1 LKKRWN
7 VFKQSFCLDRK
18 YEQKEKGMP
27 KLIELEKLGQSIW
40 LDYIQRSLLTSGELK
55 QMVDSGLKG
64 VTSNPAIFEK
74 AIAGSNDYDD
84 DLKHLVKTDG
94 SIEQIYEAL
103 AVKDIALATD
113 TLRGV
118 YDSTNGKDGYVSL
131 EVSPELAYETEKT
144 VAEAKRLFETVNRPN
159 VMIKVPATKE
169 GLPAIAELIG
179 CGVNV
184 NVTLIF
190 SLQNYKAVAE
200 AYQAGL
206 EHLATNGPGVKGG
219 HPIDRV
225 ASVASFFV
233 SRVDTAVDTELEK
246 IGHTKLLGKIA
257 VANSK
262 IAYAEYKKIIR
273 QPRWQQLAA
282 KGAQVQRVLWAST
295 STKNPDYP
303 DNLYVDE
310 LIGPDTVNTLPPA
323 TLDSFLDHGR
333 VAETLTRGLEEA
345 HRQVARL
352 AELGIDLD
360 AVTRKLQD
368 DGVVAFAKPFAKLLD
383 SIAEKC
389 KQIKAA

>member
-1 LKKRWN
+1 M
-7 VFKQSFCLDRK
+7 S
-18 YEQKEKGMP
+18 
-27 KLIELEKLGQSIW
+27 KLIELEKMGQSIW
-40 LDYIQRSLLTSGELK
+40 LDYIQRSLLNSGDLK
-55 QMVDSGLKG
+55 QMVDFGLRG

-84 DLKHLVKTDG
+84 DLKQLVNTDG

-103 AVKDIALATD
+103 AIKDITLATD

-118 YDSTNGKDGYVSL
+118 YKSTNGKDGYVSL
-131 EVSPELAYETEKT
+131 EVSPELAYETDKT

-169 GLPAIAELIG
+169 GLPAITELIG

-206 EHLATNGPGVKGG
+206 EHLSANGPDVLGG
-219 HPIDRV
+219 HAIDRV

-233 SRVDTAVDTELEK
+233 SRVDTAVDKELEK
-246 IGHTKLLGKIA
+246 VGNTELLGKIA

-262 IAYAEYKKIIR
+262 IAYAEYKNIIQ

-282 KGAQVQRVLWAST
+282 QGAQVQRVLWAST
-295 STKNPDYP
+295 STKNPAYP

-323 TLDSFLDHGR
+323 TLDSFMDHGR
-333 VAETLTRGLEEA
+333 VAETLSRGLEEA
-345 HRQVARL
+345 RRQVAQL
-352 AELGIDLD
+352 ADLGIDLD
-360 AVTRKLQD
+360 AVTHKLQD
-368 DGVVAFAKPFAKLLD
+368 DGVVAFAKPFAKLLE

-389 KQIKAA
+389 KQLKAA

>member
-1 LKKRWN
+1 M
-7 VFKQSFCLDRK
+7 S
-18 YEQKEKGMP
+18 
-27 KLIELEKLGQSIW
+27 KLIELEKIGQSIW
-40 LDYIQRSLLTSGELK
+40 LDFIKRSLLTSGELK
-55 QMVDSGLKG
+55 QMVESGLKG

-74 AIAGSNDYDD
+74 AIAGSSDYDE
-84 DLKHLVKTDG
+84 DLKQLVKTDS

-103 AVKDIALATD
+103 AIKDITLATD

-118 YDSTNGKDGYVSL
+118 YDSTHAKDGYVSL
-131 EVSPELAYETEKT
+131 EVNPELAYETDKT

-159 VMIKVPATKE
+159 VMIKVPATE
-169 GLPAIAELIG
+169 QGLPAITELIG

-190 SLQNYKAVAE
+190 SLQNYKAVAA

-206 EHLATNGPGVKGG
+206 EQLAANGPSVRGG
-219 HPIDRV
+219 HAIDRV

-233 SRVDTAVDTELEK
+233 SRVDTAVDKELEK
-246 IGHTKLLGKIA
+246 IGHAELLGKIA
-257 VANSK
+257 IANSK
-262 IAYAEYKKIIR
+262 IAYAEYKQIVE

-282 KGAQVQRVLWAST
+282 QGAQVQRVLWAST

-310 LIGPDTVNTLPPA
+310 LIGQDTVNTLPPA

-333 VAETLTRGLEEA
+333 VSETLTRELEEA
-345 HRQVARL
+345 QSQVAQL
-352 AELGIDLD
+352 ADLGIDLD

-368 DGVVAFAKPFAKLLD
+368 DGVVAFAKPFAKLLE

-389 KQIKAA
+389 KHLKAV

>member
-1 LKKRWN
+1 M
-7 VFKQSFCLDRK
+7 S
-18 YEQKEKGMP
+18 

-40 LDYIQRSLLTSGELK
+40 LDYIRRSMITSGELK
-55 QMVDSGLKG
+55 QLVDKGLKG

-84 DLKHLVKTDG
+84 DLKQLVKTDR

-103 AVKDIALATD
+103 AIKDITLATD
-113 TLRGV
+113 TLRSV

-131 EVSPELAYETEKT
+131 EVSPELAYETDKT
-144 VAEAKRLFETVNRPN
+144 VAEAKRLFEAVDRPN

-190 SLQNYKAVAE
+190 SLQNYKDVAE

-206 EHLATNGPGVKGG
+206 EKLAQSGPSVKEG
-219 HPIDRV
+219 HPVDRV

-233 SRVDTAVDTELEK
+233 SRVDTAVDKELER
-246 IGHTKLLGKIA
+246 IGNSDLQGKIA

-262 IAYAEYKKIIR
+262 LAYVEYRHIIQ
-273 QPRWQQLAA
+273 QPRWQQLVA

-303 DNLYVDE
+303 DNMYVDE
-310 LIGPDTVNTLPPA
+310 LIGPNTVNTLPPA
-323 TLDSFLDHGR
+323 TLESFMHHGR
-333 VAETLTRGLEEA
+333 VAETLTQGTEQAQE
-345 HRQVARL
+345 QL
-352 AELGIDLD
+352 ASLADLGIDLV
-360 AVTRKLQD
+360 AVTRKLQEE
-368 DGVVAFAKPFAKLLD
+368 GVDKFAKPFAKLLD
-383 SIAEKC
+383 SVEEKC
-389 KQIKAA
+389 KQLRAA

>member
-1 LKKRWN
+1 M
-7 VFKQSFCLDRK
+7 S
-18 YEQKEKGMP
+18 
-27 KLIELEKLGQSIW
+27 KLIELAEMGQSIW

-55 QMVDSGLKG
+55 QMVDSGIRG

-74 AIAGSNDYDD
+74 AIAGSNDYDE
-84 DLKHLVKTDG
+84 DLKPLVKTDG

-103 AVKDIALATD
+103 AIKDITLATD

-131 EVSPELAYETEKT
+131 EVSPELAYETDKS
-144 VAEAKRLFETVNRPN
+144 VAEAKRLFEAVDRPN
-159 VMIKVPATKE
+159 VMIKVPATRE

-190 SLQNYKAVAE
+190 GLQNYKAVTE

-206 EHLATNGPGVKGG
+206 EQLAATGPSVRGG
-219 HPIDRV
+219 HAIDRV

-233 SRVDTAVDTELEK
+233 SRVDTAVDRELEK
-246 IGHTKLLGKIA
+246 IGDSTLLGKIA

-262 IAYAEYKKIIR
+262 IAYAEYKTIIR

-282 KGAQVQRVLWAST
+282 QGAQVQRVLWAST
-295 STKNPDYP
+295 STKNPAYP

-323 TLDSFLDHGR
+323 TLDSFMDHGR

-345 HRQVARL
+345 QSQVAQL
-352 AELGIDLD
+352 ADLGIDLD
-360 AVTRKLQD
+360 AVTQKLQE
-368 DGVVAFAKPFAKLLD
+368 DGVVAFAKPFAKLLE

-389 KQIKAA
+389 KKLKTA